1 MNLRLSREPV
11 PLSLILLIPFLASVA
26 LYLNVLWNRFVID
39 DIYQIS
45 QNPWIRNITSIPEI
59 FTSGVWAF
67 AGRESSY
74 YRPLMH
80 LIYMAAYHVFGLR
93 PWGFHLVSILFHA
106 GVSVLVFLITSRLL
120 KESELGDDRSYLP
133 LSLTAALLF
142 AAHPIHTEAVA
153 WAAGIPDLSFSF
165 FYLLSFYL
173 YLRSK
178 SGSTMCTTASVI
190 SFFVATLCKE
200 PALTLLLI
208 LPACDYAFGD
218 KGSGLPRTLKRV
230 FPYLAA
236 AAVYVVLRM
245 NALGGF
251 APAKTPIDLTL
262 GQGLMNGFVLFAK
275 YIETLFIPLQ
285 LNVWH
290 IFRPVTSLF
299 SPRAVISLCAFIV
312 FLGVGS
318 LAARRSNV
326 TFLSLCLMVVPLLP
340 SFYFPALTQ
349 GLENAFA
356 ERYLY
361 LPSFGFVLLIA
372 GVLARI
378 QWTWPQT
385 KVALSVLTLALI
397 GFYSWVTVTRNA
409 VWKSSYTL
417 WSDATRKSPESGIPH
432 LNLGYALLYE
442 GRPQEAKEHFR
453 IALQLKPDVT
463 DSFIDKGIA
472 YSKRG
477 LLDEAIFQFHAA
489 LILEP
494 ASAAVH
500 YNLGLAYD
508 NAGWSNKAIEQYEIA
523 LKLKPDS
530 PDAHNN
536 LGIAYGKRGL
546 IDKAIEHFQ
555 QAVQLNSND
564 PVALQNLA
572 NAYRLKGL
580 PDKAEEVLQRAKRL
594 SRP

>member
-1 MNLRLSREPV
+1 MNLRQSREPV
-11 PLSLILLIPFLASVA
+11 PLIFLIPFLASAA

-45 QNPWIRNITSIPEI
+45 QNPWIRDITSIPEI
-59 FTSGVWAF
+59 FASGVWAF

-74 YRPLMH
+74 YRPVMH

-106 GVSVLVFLITSRLL
+106 GASVLVFLITSRLL
-120 KESELGDDRSYLP
+120 KESELGDGRSYLP

-165 FYLLSFYL
+165 FCLLSFYL
-173 YLRSK
+173 YVRSK
-178 SGSTMCTTASVI
+178 SGSKISIAASVI

-200 PALTLLLI
+200 PALTLLMI
-208 LPACDYAFGD
+208 LPAYDYTFGNM
-218 KGSGLPRTLKRV
+218 GAGLLGTLRRYL
-230 FPYLAA
+230 PYLAA
-236 AAVYVVLRM
+236 AAVYFVLRM

-251 APAKTPIDLTL
+251 APAKTPIELTL

-275 YIETLFIPLQ
+275 YMEKLLIPLH

-290 IFRPVTSLF
+290 SFRPVTSLF
-299 SPRAVISLCAFIV
+299 SPRTILSLCAFIV
-312 FLGVGS
+312 FLCVGA
-318 LAARRSNV
+318 LAASRSKIM
-326 TFLSLCLMVVPLLP
+326 FLSLCLMAVPLLP

-349 GLENAFA
+349 GLENAFT

-361 LPSFGFVLLIA
+361 FSSFGFILFIA
-372 GVLARI
+372 GALAWI
-378 QWTWPQT
+378 QWKWPKT
-385 KVALSVLTLALI
+385 KVALSVVILALI
-397 GFYSWVTVTRNA
+397 GFYSWVTVARNT

-417 WSDATRKSPESGIPH
+417 WSDATQKSPESGIPH

-453 IALQLKPDVT
+453 SALQLKPDVT

-472 YSKRG
+472 YSKKG

-494 ASAAVH
+494 GSAAVH

-523 LKLKPDS
+523 LKLKPDY

-580 PDKAEEVLQRAKRL
+580 PDKAEEYLQRARRL
-594 SRP
+594 SKP